1 MMNSR
6 FSKLSMAVIVAVSS
20 ISPVVYSA
28 NFDGP
33 DSVENTI
40 AEQKAQKKSWRESLA
55 DDGITFGAD
64 YNASSLAPKPAAPV
78 SVLL

>member
-55 DDGITFGAD
+55 EEPWARQRPW
-64 YNASSLAPKPAAPV
+64 SSGLRPRPEKR
-78 SVLL
+78 SS